1 MTEDSDDLVAELP
14 DISSLDLDQV
24 ASLANPMLAMLLS
37 RFLPTDPVGRPVG
50 RLPGRILDRCQGTA

>member
-37 RFLPTDPVGRPVG
+37 RFLADRSGSDAQWVGFQDG
-50 RLPGRILDRCQGTA
+50 S